1 MPNGTIIGMLSEV
14 HNGVVDT
21 SVAGY
26 APTLE
31 RYEVVDFSQGIIPT
45 TIALMIK
52 RPSKTDVSVRYFWLG
67 LYNFYHL
74 LTMYYVS
81 W

>member
-1 MPNGTIIGMLSEV
+1 MLSEV

-31 RYEVVDFSQGIIPT
+31 RYEVVEFSQGIIPT
-45 TIALMIK
+45 TIALIIK

-67 LYNFYHL
+67 LYFYHL
-74 LTMYYVS
+74 LTEYYVS

>member
-1 MPNGTIIGMLSEV
+1 MLSEV

-31 RYEVVDFSQGIIPT
+31 RYEVVEFSQGIIPT

-74 LTMYYVS
+74 LTMYYTM
-81 W
+81 WNLLLR